1 MKEEHIDELTGLL
14 TFEGIK
20 EVYNDLNDKFVDKE
34 HEVMIVNIK
43 NMSEIVECYGE
54 LYARNLFIIIAGM
67 LREYEIENV
76 VYAVKLPET
85 AFMIY
90 IHDCGRVNARKLRR
104 ELGKKF
110 SKVYVGE
117 KDVNKLKYYFGYHA
131 GWDDFEDIYYVAK
144 RYAKARSGS
153 KNAGKVVSA
162 EEKVKGIMEEYK
174 NDLDD
179 GSDYTDKI
187 AEYSLFE
194 NEIEALFTES
204 KDLRSSLQI
213 ALARIGGMYKLNRIS
228 VFDIDL
234 EDGSSQI
241 SYQWVS
247 DRKYLNKY
255 LNIYIS
261 EERENK
267 IRKYFSK
274 KVDVGD
280 VDVSV
285 VAQDILFELR
295 AFIIGT
301 GNISF
306 IISEAKLTGIII
318 FERSG
323 ASSAAWNK
331 VDRYYLIKIGNIIG
345 SYISKLQSDIANR
358 SKTAFLSN
366 MSHEI
371 RTPMN
376 AIVGMTGIART
387 KINNPEELSEC
398 LDKIESSSKHLL
410 SLINDIL
417 DLSKI
422 ESGRMVLANDVTSL
436 DKILDKVEVLIK
448 PQAEDKKINFK
459 IIRQYVKKIIIADDL
474 RLSQVLI
481 NIAGN
486 ALKYTGEG
494 GKIVLKVEEITAS
507 KDGAD
512 IRFSVKDNGI
522 GISKEDQKKI
532 FIAFEQAGNKKA
544 QYGGTGLGLAI
555 SNNFVRLMGGKLE
568 VQSEPGEGSEFFFTI
583 NLMYPSAEQEREYI
597 ENEETGE
604 DYQYS
609 LTGVDVLLVEDD
621 EMNCEISNTILSL
634 NGASVVCA
642 EDGEKALQLFEKST
656 PGDFNV
662 ILMDVNM
669 PVMNGLEATR
679 AIRKLDRKDAQEIP
693 IIAMS
698 ANAFA
703 EDVQESLKAGM
714 NAHLTKPIEIKELV
728 KVISKFTKK

>member
-1 MKEEHIDELTGLL
+1 
-14 TFEGIK
+14 
-20 EVYNDLNDKFVDKE
+20 
-34 HEVMIVNIK
+34 
-43 NMSEIVECYGE
+43 
-54 LYARNLFIIIAGM
+54 
-67 LREYEIENV
+67 
-76 VYAVKLPET
+76 
-85 AFMIY
+85 
-90 IHDCGRVNARKLRR
+90 
-104 ELGKKF
+104 
-110 SKVYVGE
+110 
-117 KDVNKLKYYFGYHA
+117 
-131 GWDDFEDIYYVAK
+131 
-144 RYAKARSGS
+144 
-153 KNAGKVVSA
+153 
-162 EEKVKGIMEEYK
+162 
-174 NDLDD
+174 
-179 GSDYTDKI
+179 
-187 AEYSLFE
+187 
-194 NEIEALFTES
+194 
-204 KDLRSSLQI
+204 
-213 ALARIGGMYKLNRIS
+213 
-228 VFDIDL
+228 
-234 EDGSSQI
+234 
-241 SYQWVS
+241 
-247 DRKYLNKY
+247 
-255 LNIYIS
+255 
-261 EERENK
+261 
-267 IRKYFSK
+267 
-274 KVDVGD
+274 
-280 VDVSV
+280 
-285 VAQDILFELR
+285 
-295 AFIIGT
+295 
-301 GNISF
+301 
-306 IISEAKLTGIII
+306 
-318 FERSG
+318 
-323 ASSAAWNK
+323 
-331 VDRYYLIKIGNIIG
+331 
-345 SYISKLQSDIANR
+345 
-358 SKTAFLSN
+358 

-448 PQAEDKKINFK
+448 PQAEDKKKNFK

-512 IRFSVKDNGI
+512 IRFSVIDNGI

-532 FIAFEQAGNKKA
+532 FIAFEQAGYKKA

-609 LTGVDVLLVEDD
+609 LTGVDVLLVEVD
-621 EMNCEISNTILSL
+621 EMNCVISNTILSL
-634 NGASVVCA
+634 IGASVVWA

-703 EDVQESLKAGM
+703 EDVQESIKAGM